1 MRAVARW
8 FAAPGAVVLA
18 LALAVAIALLAADV
32 LRWERQI
39 DRGDLRY
46 ASDLG
51 QEGMWTPDTILPVG
65 VSRTLLAVGD
75 DLAFRNGVQR
85 FWLSRPRAPVRQFA
99 DVTRRSGAERDLAR
113 LVGGEAS
120 GERRSVVA
128 NLRGALVLEETRGL
142 GVQQSVLLRRAIE
155 HFRQAVALDPSNDE
169 AKFNLE
175 LAIKMLRNV
184 GRSAGGGTGGRPE
197 NVAPGAG
204 AATSGGGY

>member
-1 MRAVARW
+1 MKEVVRR

-32 LRWERQI
+32 LRWERQV

-51 QEGMWTPDTILPVG
+51 QSGMWTPDTILPAG
-65 VSRTLLAVGD
+65 VSRMLLGVDD
-75 DLAFRNGVQR
+75 DLAFRNAVQR
-85 FWLSRPRAPVRQFA
+85 FWLSRPRAPVRRFA
-99 DVTRRSGAERDLAR
+99 DVTRRSGAERELAR
-113 LVGGEAS
+113 LVSGDAS
-120 GERRSVVA
+120 GERRSVIA
-128 NLRGALVLEETRGL
+128 NLRGVLVLEETRGL
-142 GVQQSVLLRRAIE
+142 GVQRSVLLRRAIE
-155 HFRQAVALDPSNDE
+155 HFRQAVTLSASNDD

-175 LAIKMLRNV
+175 LAMKMLRNA